1 VHTASL
7 RFKTMGKF
15 LRRHFGRMRR
25 IRQARA
31 RNALQDSWPHY
42 APELVELEQIRREDA
57 AWTPTTRKPRGAAVG
72 ESSDD
77 SDAEE
82 DEPLAPF
89 DLYAALGVRK
99 GPKGVSGGRSRCFAQ
114 FHSRSAKLDP
124 ESFRDAVDYDQE
136 AWLQYRRVALAFV
149 VLSDDARR
157 EVYDSAGF
165 EGLVK
170 SESYSEISV
179 FDLDA
184 VGIFDDFFEA
194 VNPLTGEEDPEIKE
208 YLLLSAA
215 DDDDEDDDIVLP
227 VAVDGSSKRR
237 EDPGAFPRPPPQAAA
252 ASLALSDTVMRSRR
266 PQYPGADA
274 WARLKR

>member
-1 VHTASL
+1 
-7 RFKTMGKF
+7 MGKF

-25 IRQARA
+25 IRAARA
-31 RNALQDSWPHY
+31 RNALQNSWPHY
-42 APELVELEQIRREDA
+42 QPELVELEQIRKEDA

-77 SDAEE
+77 SDAESE
-82 DEPLAPF
+82 DEPLEPF

-99 GPKGVSGGRSRCFAQ
+99 GSKGVTGGRSRCFAQ
-114 FHSRSAKLDP
+114 FHSRSARLDP
-124 ESFRDAVDYDQE
+124 ERFREAIDYDQE

-149 VLSDDARR
+149 VLSDDSRR

-170 SESYSEISV
+170 SESYSELNV
-179 FDLDA
+179 FELDA
-184 VGIFDDFFEA
+184 IGIFDDFFEA
-194 VNPLTGEEDPEIKE
+194 LNPLTGVEDPEIKE

-215 DDDDEDDDIVLP
+215 DDDAGDEDDDALP
-227 VAVDGSSKRR
+227 VVVRNGRPR
-237 EDPGAFPRPPPQAAA
+237 LEDPGAFPRPPPQAAA

-274 WARLKR
+274 WAKIKK

>member
-1 VHTASL
+1 
-7 RFKTMGKF
+7 MGKF

-25 IRQARA
+25 IRAARA
-31 RNALQDSWPHY
+31 RNALQNSWPHY
-42 APELVELEQIRREDA
+42 VPEQVELEQIRKEDA
-57 AWTPTTRKPRGAAVG
+57 AWTPSTRKPRGAAVG

-77 SDAEE
+77 SDAESE

-89 DLYAALGVRK
+89 DLYSALGVRK
-99 GPKGVSGGRSRCFAQ
+99 GSKGVSGGRSRCFAQ
-114 FHSRSAKLDP
+114 FHSRASKLDP
-124 ESFRDAVDYDQE
+124 EQFRDAIDYDQE

-149 VLSDDARR
+149 VLSDDSRR

-165 EGLVK
+165 EGLRQ
-170 SESYSEISV
+170 SESYSELSV
-179 FDLDA
+179 FELDA
-184 VGIFDDFFEA
+184 IGVFDDFFEA
-194 VNPLTGEEDPEIKE
+194 LNPLTGAEDAEIKE

-215 DDDDEDDDIVLP
+215 DDDAGDDDDDVP
-227 VAVDGSSKRR
+227 VVVRNGRPR
-237 EDPGAFPRPPPQAAA
+237 LEDPGAFPRPPPQAAA

>member
-1 VHTASL
+1 
-7 RFKTMGKF
+7 MGKF

-31 RNALQDSWPHY
+31 RNALQNSWPHY
-42 APELVELEQIRREDA
+42 LPELVELEQIRREDA
-57 AWTPTTRKPRGAAVG
+57 AWTPSTRKPRGAAVG

-77 SDAEE
+77 SDDDE
-82 DEPLAPF
+82 DEPLEAF
-89 DLYAALGVRK
+89 DLYSALGVRK

-114 FHSRSAKLDP
+114 FHSRSARLDP
-124 ESFRDAVDYDQE
+124 ERFRDAIDYDQD
-136 AWLQYRRVALAFV
+136 AWLQYQRVALAFV

-165 EGLVK
+165 EGLAK
-170 SESYSEISV
+170 SESYSELSV

-184 VGIFDDFFEA
+184 IGIFDDFFEA
-194 VNPLTGEEDPEIKE
+194 LNPLTGAEDPEIKE

-215 DDDDEDDDIVLP
+215 DDDAGDEDDDVP
-227 VAVDGSSKRR
+227 VVVRNGRPR
-237 EDPGAFPRPPPQAAA
+237 VEDPGSFPRPPPQAAA

-274 WARLKR
+274 WAKIKR

>member
-1 VHTASL
+1 
-7 RFKTMGKF
+7 MGKF

-31 RNALQDSWPHY
+31 RNALQNSWPHY

-77 SDAEE
+77 SDAEAE
-82 DEPLAPF
+82 DEPLAAF
-89 DLYAALGVRK
+89 DLYSALGVRK
-99 GPKGVSGGRSRCFAQ
+99 GSKGVAGGRSRCFAQ

-124 ESFRDAVDYDQE
+124 ERFRDAVDYDQE

-157 EVYDSAGF
+157 EVYDSAGYD
-165 EGLVK
+165 GLQK
-170 SESYSEISV
+170 SESYSELSV

-184 VGIFDDFFEA
+184 IGVFDDFFEA
-194 VNPLTGEEDPEIKE
+194 LNPLTGVEDAEIKE

-215 DDDDEDDDIVLP
+215 DDDAGDEDDDALP
-227 VAVDGSSKRR
+227 VVVRNGSSQRR
-237 EDPGAFPRPPPQAAA
+237 EDPGSFPRPPPQAAA

-274 WARLKR
+274 WARLKK

>member
-1 VHTASL
+1 
-7 RFKTMGKF
+7 MGKF

-31 RNALQDSWPHY
+31 RHALQNSWPRY
-42 APELVELEQIRREDA
+42 QPELVELEQIRREDA

-77 SDAEE
+77 SDDDE

-89 DLYAALGVRK
+89 DLYSALGVRK
-99 GPKGVSGGRSRCFAQ
+99 GSKGVAGGRSRCFAQ

-124 ESFRDAVDYDQE
+124 ERFRDAVEYDQE
-136 AWLQYRRVALAFV
+136 AWVQYRRVALAFV
-149 VLSDDARR
+149 VLSDDSRR

-165 EGLVK
+165 EGLRQ
-170 SESYSEISV
+170 SESYSELSV
-179 FDLDA
+179 FELDA

-194 VNPLTGEEDPEIKE
+194 LNPLTGCEDAEIKE

-215 DDDDEDDDIVLP
+215 DDDAGDDDDDVLP
-227 VAVDGSSKRR
+227 VVVRNGASRR
-237 EDPGAFPRPPPQAAA
+237 VEDPVFPRPPPQAAA

-274 WARLKR
+274 WAKIKR

>member
-1 VHTASL
+1 
-7 RFKTMGKF
+7 MGKF

-31 RNALQDSWPHY
+31 RNALQNSWPHY
-42 APELVELEQIRREDA
+42 APELIELEQIRREDA
-57 AWTPTTRKPRGAAVG
+57 AWAPTTRKPRGAAVG

-77 SDAEE
+77 SDAESE
-82 DEPLAPF
+82 DDPLEPF

-114 FHSRSAKLDP
+114 FHSRASKLDP
-124 ESFRDAVDYDQE
+124 ERFRDAIDYDQD

-165 EGLVK
+165 EGLAK
-170 SESYSEISV
+170 SESYSELSA
-179 FDLDA
+179 FELDA
-184 VGIFDDFFEA
+184 IGIFDDFFEA
-194 VNPLTGEEDPEIKE
+194 LNPLTGVEDAEIKE

-215 DDDDEDDDIVLP
+215 DDDAGDEDDDNLP
-227 VAVDGSSKRR
+227 VVVRNGRPR
-237 EDPGAFPRPPPQAAA
+237 VEDPGSFPRPPPQAAA

>member
-1 VHTASL
+1 
-7 RFKTMGKF
+7 MGKF

-31 RNALQDSWPHY
+31 RNALQNSWPHY
-42 APELVELEQIRREDA
+42 APELIELEQIRREDA

-77 SDAEE
+77 SDAEA

-114 FHSRSAKLDP
+114 FHSRTTKLDP
-124 ESFRDAVDYDQE
+124 ESFRDAVDYDQQ
-136 AWLQYRRVALAFV
+136 AWLQYRQVALAFV

-157 EVYDSAGF
+157 EVYDSAGYD
-165 EGLVK
+165 GLQK
-170 SESYSEISV
+170 SESYSEINV

-194 VNPLTGEEDPEIKE
+194 VNPLTGVEDPEIKE

-215 DDDDEDDDIVLP
+215 DDDDEDDDVVLP
-227 VAVDGSSKRR
+227 VAVNGASKRR
-237 EDPGAFPRPPPQAAA
+237 EDPGSFPRPPPQAAA

-266 PQYPGADA
+266 PPYPGADA

>member
-1 VHTASL
+1 
-7 RFKTMGKF
+7 MGKF

-25 IRQARA
+25 IRAARA
-31 RNALQDSWPHY
+31 RNALRNSWPHY
-42 APELVELEQIRREDA
+42 QPELVELEQIRKEDA
-57 AWTPTTRKPRGAAVG
+57 AWAPTTRKPRGAAVG

-77 SDAEE
+77 SDDEE
-82 DEPLAPF
+82 DEPLEPF

-124 ESFRDAVDYDQE
+124 ERFRDAIDYDQE
-136 AWLQYRRVALAFV
+136 AWLRYRQIALAFV
-149 VLSDDARR
+149 VLSDDSRR

-170 SESYSEISV
+170 SESYSELNV
-179 FDLDA
+179 FELDA
-184 VGIFDDFFEA
+184 IGIFDDFFEA
-194 VNPLTGEEDPEIKE
+194 LNPLTGAEDAEIKE

-215 DDDDEDDDIVLP
+215 DDDAGDEDDDALP
-227 VAVDGSSKRR
+227 VVVRNGRPR
-237 EDPGAFPRPPPQAAA
+237 LEDPVFPKPPPQAAA